1 MFAAPHFSVYV
12 PVTPWLVQKVNSDGA
27 GEAALVYFNKA
38 MRWLAIK
45 IEMQMQHRLLTQNER
60 PLGVGVGIK
69 RSLLEHFCLK
79 EAAEHSQLRTQVLG
93 FLEAK
98 AKKSCINDTSC
109 LEKATRS

>member
-12 PVTPWLVQKVNSDGA
+12 PVTPWLVQKVNSDTV

-38 MRWLAIK
+38 VRWLAIK
-45 IEMQMQHRLLTQNER
+45 IEMQHRLLTQNER

-69 RSLLEHFCLK
+69 RSLLERFCLK

-98 AKKSCINDTSC
+98 AKRSCINDTSC